1 MASTVDEVLGRYAES
16 DLTVKLLWALFDAI
30 PGAPPQ
36 SLYMSLGEAQM
47 LIAPDLDEAALA
59 RAQAWAA
66 GPEAKRILNIT
77 DALDTGDAG
86 ITVLSGLRSA
96 LGLFF
101 GQGAKA
107 LDTDPQQ
114 GADAALKALGLGA
127 IVHSLPG
134 ADVRERVATIRR
146 TSAGE
151 SLVHYYVAVELAL
164 PFADDLAMGATQL
177 VQSLLQK
184 HGGGVVS
191 KIEGLLG
198 SGAGISARESLAG
211 LLGPFDEVAGTTR
224 LQVGKIAETA
234 SKYLPVAIS
243 GAGTVA
249 GAVATGADVLPVWR
263 LLGARLVA
271 EIALDV
277 ARTKPA

>member
-1 MASTVDEVLGRYAES
+1 MPSPVDTVLGRYAES
-16 DLTVKLLWALFDAI
+16 DLTIKLLWSLFDAI
-30 PGAPPQ
+30 PGAPAQ
-36 SLYMSLGEAQM
+36 SLYMTLPEAQM
-47 LIAPDLDEAALA
+47 LIAPELDENGLA
-59 RAQAWAA
+59 RAEAWAA
-66 GPEAKRILNIT
+66 GPAAVRILNVT

-86 ITVLSGLRSA
+86 ITVLSGIRSA

-101 GQGAKA
+101 GQGSKA

-127 IVHSLPG
+127 VLHAIPG
-134 ADVRERVATIRR
+134 ATLAERVATLRR

-151 SLVHYYVAVELAL
+151 ALLHYYVAVELAL

-177 VQSLLQK
+177 VTSLIDK

-191 KIEGLLG
+191 KLEALI
-198 SGAGISARESLAG
+198 GAGTGVNARESLTG
-211 LLGPFDEVAGTTR
+211 LLGPFDEVAVSTR
-224 LQVGKIAETA
+224 DQVGKIATTA
-234 SKYLPVAIS
+234 GKYLPTAIS

-249 GAVATGADVLPVWR
+249 GAVATGADVLPIWR

-271 EIALDV
+271 EVALDQAQREIV
-277 ARTKPA
+277 